1 MENNNITEITDCE
14 RLVMLVIWDAS
25 EDLSMQEICT
35 ECNQRFDKNWTTQ
48 TASTFL
54 ARLRQRNYLSMK
66 RNGRTFY
73 YTPLVTKQAYIE
85 NYMPQLL
92 KLLGISRENILS
104 SNWLDWLLTCQK
116 VAKKHPNKDAFLDYL
131 YFFSSSSLTFY
142 VNCDKIFIFLTCN
155 LAHKILCK

>member
-104 SNWLDWLLTCQK
+104 SNWLD
-116 VAKKHPNKDAFLDYL
+116 
-131 YFFSSSSLTFY
+131 
-142 VNCDKIFIFLTCN
+142 
-155 LAHKILCK
+155 